1 MSRAAAMTTAQTS
14 TMTNS
19 TMKSST
25 TSDTT
30 DAATGPG
37 PIDEDIP
44 RVHLSEVDPG
54 VRPDRPVAHIAV
66 LVSLNFPDLTEAVA
80 DLVRRFTGTA
90 LTTLV
95 ELGASF
101 EVFDTST
108 PLPDPSLV
116 AEADGLL
123 VLGGG
128 DIDGSLYGC
137 YDSNISNSYGV
148 DLRADRD
155 GIEALQAAVD
165 ARRPVLAICR
175 GAQLVNVA
183 SGGTVIPDIE
193 DFRLHRG
200 GPGEP
205 MFVDEPVTVVEGTRL
220 ATFVADQRLTV
231 RSGHHQAI
239 DRVADGFVV
248 NARADDGI
256 VEGIEHRERWVLAL
270 QWHPEDPDGPD
281 HDRLGLFRAFLDAA
295 ARGQGS
301 WT

>member
-1 MSRAAAMTTAQTS
+1 MSTTTS
-14 TMTNS
+14 T
-19 TMKSST
+19 
-25 TSDTT
+25 
-30 DAATGPG
+30 PV
-37 PIDEDIP
+37 
-44 RVHLSEVDPG
+44 VHLSEVDPG
-54 VRPDRPVAHIAV
+54 RRPEQPVAHIAV
-66 LVSLNFPDLTEAVA
+66 LVSLNFPDLTDPVA

-108 PLPDPSLV
+108 PLADPSGV

-128 DIDGSLYGC
+128 DVDGSLYGC
-137 YDSNISNSYGV
+137 YQADVPNSYGV

-155 GIEALQAAVD
+155 SIEALQAAIT
-165 ARRPVLAICR
+165 ASRPVLAICR

-183 SGGTVIPDIE
+183 HGGTVIPDIE
-193 DFRLHRG
+193 DYHLHRG

-205 MFVDEPVTVVEGTRL
+205 MFVDEPVSVEAGSRL
-220 ATFVADQRLTV
+220 GKLVAEHRLSV

-239 DRVADGFVV
+239 DRVAEGFVV

-256 VEGIEHRERWVLAL
+256 VEGIEHSERWVLAL

-281 HDRLGLFRAFLDAA
+281 HDRLRLFEAFIGAA
-295 ARGQGS
+295 SRGQGT
-301 WT
+301 W